1 MPLFSS
7 LRGGCVSGLRG
18 LPALVALAWSV
29 HAPAAAADDHEVEEA
44 EPRHHLSLV
53 VGATRLDATDETAFT
68 LGADY
73 EYRVNHTLGLGVV
86 VEQAFDALDSTSVLA
101 VADIHLWHGLALQT
115 GPGIEFAEGEELA
128 LARLGVLYE
137 FELGDHFTAAPQL
150 HYDLSEG
157 EDAMVFGVAIGR
169 AF

>member
-1 MPLFSS
+1 MRLLPPLTAV
-7 LRGGCVSGLRG
+7 LVTGLRA
-18 LPALVALAWSV
+18 LPAIFALAWSAI
-29 HAPAAAADDHEVEEA
+29 APAAWAHDQQSETP

-53 VGATRLDATDETAFT
+53 VGATHVDAADETAFT
-68 LGADY
+68 LGGDY

-86 VEQAFDALDSTSVLA
+86 AEQAFGALDATTVLA

-115 GPGIEFAEGEELA
+115 GPGIEFAEGEEFA
-128 LARLGVLYE
+128 LGRLGVLYE